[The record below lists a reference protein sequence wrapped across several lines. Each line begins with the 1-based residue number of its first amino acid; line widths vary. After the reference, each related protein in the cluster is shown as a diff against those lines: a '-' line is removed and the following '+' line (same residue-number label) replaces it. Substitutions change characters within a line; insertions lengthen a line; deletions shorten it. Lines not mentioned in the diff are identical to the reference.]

1 MVVPELLRRRHR
13 TPVIQQRSSTDCG
26 LACLAMVA
34 AFHGRQVTLASLAA
48 AMPTGDRGV
57 TVLTLLDLAAR
68 QRLIARPL
76 RLGTRELPG
85 LRLPAILHWRMNHF
99 VVLVARRRGKVVV
112 HDPARGRQVLSQAEL
127 DEAFTGVAVELAPG
141 PNFQR
146 CRDRRPRA
154 IDYVADLRPVAG
166 YVISVLIMSIVV
178 QVLSLAPPIA
188 AQVVIDEALAGQDRE
203 WLDRVILAM
212 GGIMLAGVA
221 IDALRGWIALYAGT
235 RLAVDSTVGLVAH
248 LFLLPTEF
256 VRRRHVGDLM
266 SRLASLGPVRQA
278 LTDEAVVVLVHA
290 SVVMVTLGVMLAY
303 SPLLTAVTAGTSAAS
318 VILFGLLLRP
328 HRALAASLLP
338 ERAAE
343 TSSLLESLR
352 AFDVIH
358 NHAMESVRLG
368 HWRRRFV
375 RATSTTVR
383 QGKLDIARTGM
394 AGVIATI
401 DQAAFLA
408 VGVSGLMSGDLTI
421 GVMFAF
427 FTLRGRF
434 AGAVAGFS
442 EVSRRLAIV
451 RVHTERLAD
460 IATAKP
466 MPDSAASGVV
476 RRPAGALRAA
486 GIEFSWGDGQPL
498 FTGFSVQID
507 AGEHVVITGPS
518 GCGKTTLLRILAGD
532 LVPGR
537 GTILV
542 DGIEMSLWDRRGLRR
557 AVGIVSQDD
566 RLFDGSICANVAGFA
581 DVPDVEAVRAACR
594 TAAVWDDIV
603 ALPMGLETPVGDS
616 GASLSGGQRQR
627 LMLARALYRRP
638 ALLFLD
644 EATSHLDVGLER
656 RLLSRLHQLPM
667 TIVAVAHR
675 PDAIRL
681 AGRVV
686 RLGGQ

>member
-1 MVVPELLRRRHR
+1 
-13 TPVIQQRSSTDCG
+13 
-26 LACLAMVA
+26 
-34 AFHGRQVTLASLAA
+34 
-48 AMPTGDRGV
+48 
-57 TVLTLLDLAAR
+57 
-68 QRLIARPL
+68 
-76 RLGTRELPG
+76 
-85 LRLPAILHWRMNHF
+85 
-99 VVLVARRRGKVVV
+99 
-112 HDPARGRQVLSQAEL
+112 
-127 DEAFTGVAVELAPG
+127 
-141 PNFQR
+141 
-146 CRDRRPRA
+146 
-154 IDYVADLRPVAG
+154 
-166 YVISVLIMSIVV
+166 
-178 QVLSLAPPIA
+178 
-188 AQVVIDEALAGQDRE
+188 
-203 WLDRVILAM
+203 
-212 GGIMLAGVA
+212 
-221 IDALRGWIALYAGT
+221 
-235 RLAVDSTVGLVAH
+235 
-248 LFLLPTEF
+248 
-256 VRRRHVGDLM
+256 
-266 SRLASLGPVRQA
+266 
-278 LTDEAVVVLVHA
+278 
-290 SVVMVTLGVMLAY
+290 
-303 SPLLTAVTAGTSAAS
+303 
-318 VILFGLLLRP
+318 
-328 HRALAASLLP
+328 
-338 ERAAE
+338 
-343 TSSLLESLR
+343 LR

-603 ALPMGLETPVGDS
+603 ALPMGLETPIGDS